1 MLRNLPAPLGHRIL
15 PIPHSRPLAQNPTI
29 LVALL
34 LGVQIIVWT
43 LVPSLTHTSPPLDV
57 VEGYMWGREWVLAT
71 YKHPALPSWALEA
84 TRLVTGA
91 IGWPAYLLSQ
101 ACVAATFLFVY
112 LLGRELMGP
121 SRAAAGTLLLTG
133 VVFYAWPTTEFN
145 HNVAELPI
153 WAAMA
158 WTLWHAVKQRGMG
171 LWVLLGALA
180 ALGMYAKFASALL
193 LVTMAAWMAW
203 DRTARSSF
211 LTPGPWLSLVTFA
224 ILLAPLVHWLF
235 ANDFAPLHY
244 AALRSAGSWHG
255 GPYKFILNTAL
266 NLLGVGAMLG
276 VAGLIRTRHESG
288 ESPTSEDAAID
299 ARATTYLTALTAGPL
314 AIAIGGALIV
324 GASLKPA
331 WASAMFNWAGLL
343 AIALTAPRFGPRALQ
358 RIAASAASLLIV
370 VPIGY
375 ALIVLAV
382 PERHG
387 THMRVRWPQTEIARR
402 MESIWVQRTGR
413 PLRIV
418 SGDDWIAGL
427 IGVSAKGQPSLLN
440 RGERALSPWIDAE
453 RLQRQGML
461 IVWDVN
467 KDRIPPALGP
477 LVAARPQGQEHFL
490 WPGAAAGELTIG
502 YVIVAPNLA
511 TQ

>member
-1 MLRNLPAPLGHRIL
+1 MLGNSPTPLGHRIL
-15 PIPHSRPLAQNPTI
+15 PISHSRPLVQNPTI

-84 TRLVTGA
+84 TRLVAGA

-101 ACVAATFLFVY
+101 ACVATTFLFVY

-121 SRAAAGTLLLTG
+121 ARAAAGTLLLTG

-158 WTLWHAVKQRGMG
+158 WTLWHAVKQRGIDR
-171 LWVLLGALA
+171 WVLLGTLA
-180 ALGMYAKFASALL
+180 ALSMYAKFASALL
-193 LVTMAAWMAW
+193 LVTMAAWMVCDKAA
-203 DRTARSSF
+203 RTRF
-211 LTPGPWLSLVTFA
+211 LTPGPWLGLVTFA

-235 ANDFAPLHY
+235 ANDFVPLHY
-244 AALRSAGSWHG
+244 AALRFAGGRHG

-276 VAGLIRTRHESG
+276 VAGLIKPRQESG
-288 ESPTSEDAAID
+288 ESFAPEDAAVHP
-299 ARATTYLTALTAGPL
+299 RAIPYLAALTAGPL
-314 AIAIGGALIV
+314 AITIGGALLV
-324 GASLKPA
+324 GTSLKPA
-331 WASAMFNWAGLL
+331 WASPMFNFAGLL
-343 AIALTAPRFGPRALQ
+343 AIALTAPRFGTRALQ
-358 RIAASAASLLIV
+358 RIAASAAILLTV

-387 THMRVRWPQTEIARR
+387 THMRVRWPQAEISRR
-402 MESIWVQRTGR
+402 MEAIWVQRTGQ

-427 IGVSAKGQPSLLN
+427 IGVSANCQPSLLN

-467 KDRIPPALGP
+467 KDWIPPSLVP

-490 WPGAAAGELTIG
+490 WPGAAAGGLTIG
-502 YVIVAPNLA
+502 YVIVAPNVA
-511 TQ
+511 TP